1 MNLLDPYRAAAV
13 VSLMIVTLAAC
24 SDEAANAPATVHPQM
39 KSTTGPPTGSLVV
52 VGGNL
57 QDPAIIERFLQL
69 AGGHDAAIVVVPT
82 AVEGDINDLDW
93 DILEPFH
100 RADARNIT
108 VLHTR
113 DAAEADT
120 AAFAAPLKAARGVW
134 FVGGRQ
140 WRIADSYL
148 GTLTEREFR
157 AVLER
162 GGVIGGSSAGATI
175 QGSYLARGDSNA
187 NTIMMGDHEQGFAYI
202 KNVAIDQH
210 LLVRNRQFDLLEII
224 EARPELLGLGLDEDT
239 AIVVNGD
246 QFEVIGQGYVAI
258 YDHERITGKDGQF
271 YLLMPGDRFDMKT
284 RTPLRPND
292 DSEPFAVIREE
303 AWQR

>member
-24 SDEAANAPATVHPQM
+24 SDEAANSPATVHPQM

-57 QDPAIIERFLQL
+57 QDPAIIERF
-69 AGGHDAAIVVVPT
+69 
-82 AVEGDINDLDW
+82 
-93 DILEPFH
+93 
-100 RADARNIT
+100 
-108 VLHTR
+108 
-113 DAAEADT
+113 
-120 AAFAAPLKAARGVW
+120 
-134 FVGGRQ
+134 
-140 WRIADSYL
+140 
-148 GTLTEREFR
+148 
-157 AVLER
+157 
-162 GGVIGGSSAGATI
+162 
-175 QGSYLARGDSNA
+175 
-187 NTIMMGDHEQGFAYI
+187 
-202 KNVAIDQH
+202 